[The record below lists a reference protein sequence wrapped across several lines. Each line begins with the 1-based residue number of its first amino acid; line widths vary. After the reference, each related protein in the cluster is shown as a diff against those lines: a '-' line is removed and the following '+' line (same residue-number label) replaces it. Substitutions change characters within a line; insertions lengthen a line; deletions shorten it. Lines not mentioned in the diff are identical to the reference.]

1 MSSSANMKGYYKQQK
16 KTPATTSKPSSNS
29 KKPPIHSST
38 SNLPQPPPA
47 VASRN
52 TTNPDL
58 QDERNENE
66 KMLQQFD
73 MDMKYGPC
81 IGMTRMERWERAVKF
96 GMNPPEEIGNL
107 LKIGKVQKESLWDT
121 RI

>member
-1 MSSSANMKGYYKQQK
+1 MSSANMKGYYKQQK
-16 KTPATTSKPSSNS
+16 KTPATTNKPPSNS
-29 KKPPIHSST
+29 KKPPIHT
-38 SNLPQPPPA
+38 SNVPQPPPA

-52 TTNPDL
+52 TNQDL
-58 QDERNENE
+58 QVENEKNE

-73 MDMKYGPC
+73 MDTKYGPC
-81 IGMTRMERWERAVKF
+81 IGMTRLERWERAVKF

>member
-1 MSSSANMKGYYKQQK
+1 MSSANMKGYYKQQK
-16 KTPATTSKPSSNS
+16 KTPATTTTTTKS
-29 KKPPIHSST
+29 KKPPIHT
-38 SNLPQPPPA
+38 SNLPQPPST

-52 TTNPDL
+52 TN
-58 QDERNENE
+58 QDEQNENE

-81 IGMTRMERWERAVKF
+81 IGMNRMERWERAVKF
-96 GMNPPEEIGNL
+96 GMNPPEEIGKL
-107 LKIGKVQKESLWDT
+107 LKNGKVQQESLWDT

>member
-1 MSSSANMKGYYKQQK
+1 MSSASMKGYYKQQK
-16 KTPATTSKPSSNS
+16 KTTATTTTKS
-29 KKPPIHSST
+29 KKPPIHT

-52 TTNPDL
+52 TNPDL
-58 QDERNENE
+58 QDEHNENE

-81 IGMTRMERWERAVKF
+81 IGMNRLERWERAVKF
-96 GMNPPEEIGNL
+96 GMNPPVEIGNL
-107 LKIGKVQKESLWDT
+107 LKIGKVQQESLWDT